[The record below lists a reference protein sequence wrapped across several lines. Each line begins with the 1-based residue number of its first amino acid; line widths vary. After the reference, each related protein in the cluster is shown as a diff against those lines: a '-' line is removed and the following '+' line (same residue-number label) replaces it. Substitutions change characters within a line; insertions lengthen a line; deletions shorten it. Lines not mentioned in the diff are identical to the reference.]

1 MSKGLVL
8 VRSIAALVLM
18 ASLVAC
24 TAIYE
29 NHGYA
34 PTDLELSQVK
44 VGDTPDAVTK
54 ALGAPSIKG
63 VIGQSDW
70 YYVQSRWRHYG
81 AMAPKEINRE
91 VVAVSFSA
99 KGRVEN
105 IERFGL
111 EKGHVVVISRR
122 VTTSTV
128 KSLGLVQQLF
138 QDLGQFNPANA
149 FRSTSPTQ

>member
-8 VRSIAALVLM
+8 MRAIAALVFM

-34 PTDLELSQVK
+34 PTDLELSQIK

-81 AMAPKEINRE
+81 AFAPKEIKRE
-91 VVAVSFSA
+91 VVAISFTP

-128 KSLGLVQQLF
+128 KSIGLVQQLF
-138 QDLGQFNPANA
+138 QDLGHMNPGTM
-149 FRSTSPTQ
+149 FKSTGAGQ

>member
-8 VRSIAALVLM
+8 VRTFAALIFMV
-18 ASLVAC
+18 SLVAC

-34 PTDLELSQVK
+34 PTDLELSRIK
-44 VGDTPDAVTK
+44 VGDTPDTVAK
-54 ALGAPSIKG
+54 ILGAPSIKG

-81 AMAPKEINRE
+81 AFAPKEINRE
-91 VVAVSFSA
+91 VVAISFTSG
-99 KGRVEN
+99 GRVGN

-128 KSLGLVQQLF
+128 KNLGLLQQLF
-138 QDLGQFNPANA
+138 QDLGHFNPATALRGNG
-149 FRSTSPTQ
+149 PTQ